1 MAARLRRISAKNNS
15 PDVALFRRY
24 FVTAACH
31 TQSVAARLRPALLY
45 TFSATRSL
53 ALRARGLCAN
63 SSSPDTM
70 GFRLTSFS
78 FGFLPH
84 THTGNSGG
92 QMQPVASSL
101 HYRQYAFGFFQI
113 C

>member
-1 MAARLRRISAKNNS
+1 MAARLRR
-15 PDVALFRRY
+15 VR
-24 FVTAACH
+24 
-31 TQSVAARLRPALLY
+31 LY

-92 QMQPVASSL
+92 QMQPVASSCKVFL
-101 HYRQYAFGFFQI
+101 IKALKEGARSS
-113 C
+113 